1 MDIRKLQRII
11 VDALV
16 EIKGKDIVVFNTEKL
31 TDQFSRAVFASGT
44 SNRHTVAL
52 AENVKEKVKAAGG
65 SVIGFEGK
73 ESGEWV
79 LVDCGDAIVHVMQ
92 PQIREYY
99 NLEEVWGAKRVNM
112 KIDPEYALPVRKTEK
127 ALRGIPVK
135 ITIVAVDLRSPA
147 WASTAVEDYLTRFPR
162 DWKVE
167 LKTVKEEPR
176 HGQSKSDLMAAEAD
190 RIRKAIPK
198 GSLLVTLDERG
209 KDLTTV
215 EFAKKLSAWQD
226 SGESVAFVIGGTDGI
241 DPALKQESRMM
252 IRLSSMTLPHALAR
266 VILSEQIYR
275 AWSILNNHPY
285 HRA

>member
-31 TDQFSRAVFASGT
+31 TDQFSRAVFAPGT

-127 ALRGIPVK
+127 A
-135 ITIVAVDLRSPA
+135 
-147 WASTAVEDYLTRFPR
+147 
-162 DWKVE
+162 
-167 LKTVKEEPR
+167 
-176 HGQSKSDLMAAEAD
+176 
-190 RIRKAIPK
+190 
-198 GSLLVTLDERG
+198 
-209 KDLTTV
+209 
-215 EFAKKLSAWQD
+215 
-226 SGESVAFVIGGTDGI
+226 
-241 DPALKQESRMM
+241 
-252 IRLSSMTLPHALAR
+252 
-266 VILSEQIYR
+266 
-275 AWSILNNHPY
+275 
-285 HRA
+285 

>member
-44 SNRHTVAL
+44 SIRHTVAL

-112 KIDPEYALPVRKTEK
+112 KIDPEYALPARKIEK
-127 ALRGIPVK
+127 A
-135 ITIVAVDLRSPA
+135 
-147 WASTAVEDYLTRFPR
+147 
-162 DWKVE
+162 
-167 LKTVKEEPR
+167 
-176 HGQSKSDLMAAEAD
+176 
-190 RIRKAIPK
+190 
-198 GSLLVTLDERG
+198 
-209 KDLTTV
+209 
-215 EFAKKLSAWQD
+215 
-226 SGESVAFVIGGTDGI
+226 
-241 DPALKQESRMM
+241 
-252 IRLSSMTLPHALAR
+252 
-266 VILSEQIYR
+266 
-275 AWSILNNHPY
+275 
-285 HRA
+285 

>member
-11 VDALV
+11 VDAFV

-127 ALRGIPVK
+127 A
-135 ITIVAVDLRSPA
+135 
-147 WASTAVEDYLTRFPR
+147 
-162 DWKVE
+162 
-167 LKTVKEEPR
+167 
-176 HGQSKSDLMAAEAD
+176 
-190 RIRKAIPK
+190 
-198 GSLLVTLDERG
+198 
-209 KDLTTV
+209 
-215 EFAKKLSAWQD
+215 
-226 SGESVAFVIGGTDGI
+226 
-241 DPALKQESRMM
+241 
-252 IRLSSMTLPHALAR
+252 
-266 VILSEQIYR
+266 
-275 AWSILNNHPY
+275 
-285 HRA
+285 

>member
-127 ALRGIPVK
+127 IRDSLRCG
-135 ITIVAVDLRSPA
+135 
-147 WASTAVEDYLTRFPR
+147 
-162 DWKVE
+162 
-167 LKTVKEEPR
+167 
-176 HGQSKSDLMAAEAD
+176 
-190 RIRKAIPK
+190 
-198 GSLLVTLDERG
+198 
-209 KDLTTV
+209 
-215 EFAKKLSAWQD
+215 
-226 SGESVAFVIGGTDGI
+226 
-241 DPALKQESRMM
+241 
-252 IRLSSMTLPHALAR
+252 
-266 VILSEQIYR
+266 
-275 AWSILNNHPY
+275 
-285 HRA
+285 

>member
-52 AENVKEKVKAAGG
+52 AETVKEKVKAAGG

-112 KIDPEYALPVRKTEK
+112 KIDPEYALPARKIEK
-127 ALRGIPVK
+127 A
-135 ITIVAVDLRSPA
+135 
-147 WASTAVEDYLTRFPR
+147 
-162 DWKVE
+162 
-167 LKTVKEEPR
+167 
-176 HGQSKSDLMAAEAD
+176 
-190 RIRKAIPK
+190 
-198 GSLLVTLDERG
+198 
-209 KDLTTV
+209 
-215 EFAKKLSAWQD
+215 
-226 SGESVAFVIGGTDGI
+226 
-241 DPALKQESRMM
+241 
-252 IRLSSMTLPHALAR
+252 
-266 VILSEQIYR
+266 
-275 AWSILNNHPY
+275 
-285 HRA
+285 

>member
-31 TDQFSRAVFASGT
+31 TAQFSRAVFASGT

-127 ALRGIPVK
+127 A
-135 ITIVAVDLRSPA
+135 
-147 WASTAVEDYLTRFPR
+147 
-162 DWKVE
+162 
-167 LKTVKEEPR
+167 
-176 HGQSKSDLMAAEAD
+176 
-190 RIRKAIPK
+190 
-198 GSLLVTLDERG
+198 
-209 KDLTTV
+209 
-215 EFAKKLSAWQD
+215 
-226 SGESVAFVIGGTDGI
+226 
-241 DPALKQESRMM
+241 
-252 IRLSSMTLPHALAR
+252 
-266 VILSEQIYR
+266 
-275 AWSILNNHPY
+275 
-285 HRA
+285 

>member
-52 AENVKEKVKAAGG
+52 AENVKEKV
-65 SVIGFEGK
+65 GFEGK

-127 ALRGIPVK
+127 A
-135 ITIVAVDLRSPA
+135 
-147 WASTAVEDYLTRFPR
+147 
-162 DWKVE
+162 
-167 LKTVKEEPR
+167 
-176 HGQSKSDLMAAEAD
+176 
-190 RIRKAIPK
+190 
-198 GSLLVTLDERG
+198 
-209 KDLTTV
+209 
-215 EFAKKLSAWQD
+215 
-226 SGESVAFVIGGTDGI
+226 
-241 DPALKQESRMM
+241 
-252 IRLSSMTLPHALAR
+252 
-266 VILSEQIYR
+266 
-275 AWSILNNHPY
+275 
-285 HRA
+285 

>member
-99 NLEEVWGAKRVNM
+99 NLGEVWGAKRVNM

-127 ALRGIPVK
+127 A
-135 ITIVAVDLRSPA
+135 
-147 WASTAVEDYLTRFPR
+147 
-162 DWKVE
+162 
-167 LKTVKEEPR
+167 
-176 HGQSKSDLMAAEAD
+176 
-190 RIRKAIPK
+190 
-198 GSLLVTLDERG
+198 
-209 KDLTTV
+209 
-215 EFAKKLSAWQD
+215 
-226 SGESVAFVIGGTDGI
+226 
-241 DPALKQESRMM
+241 
-252 IRLSSMTLPHALAR
+252 
-266 VILSEQIYR
+266 
-275 AWSILNNHPY
+275 
-285 HRA
+285 

>member
-65 SVIGFEGK
+65 SGIGFEGK

-112 KIDPEYALPVRKTEK
+112 KIDPEYALPARKIEK
-127 ALRGIPVK
+127 A
-135 ITIVAVDLRSPA
+135 
-147 WASTAVEDYLTRFPR
+147 
-162 DWKVE
+162 
-167 LKTVKEEPR
+167 
-176 HGQSKSDLMAAEAD
+176 
-190 RIRKAIPK
+190 
-198 GSLLVTLDERG
+198 
-209 KDLTTV
+209 
-215 EFAKKLSAWQD
+215 
-226 SGESVAFVIGGTDGI
+226 
-241 DPALKQESRMM
+241 
-252 IRLSSMTLPHALAR
+252 
-266 VILSEQIYR
+266 
-275 AWSILNNHPY
+275 
-285 HRA
+285 

>member
-65 SVIGFEGK
+65 NVIGFEGK

-127 ALRGIPVK
+127 A
-135 ITIVAVDLRSPA
+135 
-147 WASTAVEDYLTRFPR
+147 
-162 DWKVE
+162 
-167 LKTVKEEPR
+167 
-176 HGQSKSDLMAAEAD
+176 
-190 RIRKAIPK
+190 
-198 GSLLVTLDERG
+198 
-209 KDLTTV
+209 
-215 EFAKKLSAWQD
+215 
-226 SGESVAFVIGGTDGI
+226 
-241 DPALKQESRMM
+241 
-252 IRLSSMTLPHALAR
+252 
-266 VILSEQIYR
+266 
-275 AWSILNNHPY
+275 
-285 HRA
+285 

>member
-44 SNRHTVAL
+44 SSRHTVAL

-127 ALRGIPVK
+127 A
-135 ITIVAVDLRSPA
+135 
-147 WASTAVEDYLTRFPR
+147 
-162 DWKVE
+162 
-167 LKTVKEEPR
+167 
-176 HGQSKSDLMAAEAD
+176 
-190 RIRKAIPK
+190 
-198 GSLLVTLDERG
+198 
-209 KDLTTV
+209 
-215 EFAKKLSAWQD
+215 
-226 SGESVAFVIGGTDGI
+226 
-241 DPALKQESRMM
+241 
-252 IRLSSMTLPHALAR
+252 
-266 VILSEQIYR
+266 
-275 AWSILNNHPY
+275 
-285 HRA
+285 

>member
-52 AENVKEKVKAAGG
+52 AENVKVKVKAAGG

-73 ESGEWV
+73 ETGEWV
-79 LVDCGDAIVHVMQ
+79 LVDCGVAIVHVMQ

-127 ALRGIPVK
+127 A
-135 ITIVAVDLRSPA
+135 
-147 WASTAVEDYLTRFPR
+147 
-162 DWKVE
+162 
-167 LKTVKEEPR
+167 
-176 HGQSKSDLMAAEAD
+176 
-190 RIRKAIPK
+190 
-198 GSLLVTLDERG
+198 
-209 KDLTTV
+209 
-215 EFAKKLSAWQD
+215 
-226 SGESVAFVIGGTDGI
+226 
-241 DPALKQESRMM
+241 
-252 IRLSSMTLPHALAR
+252 
-266 VILSEQIYR
+266 
-275 AWSILNNHPY
+275 
-285 HRA
+285 

>member
-73 ESGEWV
+73 EWV

-127 ALRGIPVK
+127 A
-135 ITIVAVDLRSPA
+135 
-147 WASTAVEDYLTRFPR
+147 
-162 DWKVE
+162 
-167 LKTVKEEPR
+167 
-176 HGQSKSDLMAAEAD
+176 
-190 RIRKAIPK
+190 
-198 GSLLVTLDERG
+198 
-209 KDLTTV
+209 
-215 EFAKKLSAWQD
+215 
-226 SGESVAFVIGGTDGI
+226 
-241 DPALKQESRMM
+241 
-252 IRLSSMTLPHALAR
+252 
-266 VILSEQIYR
+266 
-275 AWSILNNHPY
+275 
-285 HRA
+285 

>member
-79 LVDCGDAIVHVMQ
+79 LVDYGDAIVHVMQ

-112 KIDPEYALPVRKTEK
+112 KIDPEYALPARKIEK
-127 ALRGIPVK
+127 A
-135 ITIVAVDLRSPA
+135 
-147 WASTAVEDYLTRFPR
+147 
-162 DWKVE
+162 
-167 LKTVKEEPR
+167 
-176 HGQSKSDLMAAEAD
+176 
-190 RIRKAIPK
+190 
-198 GSLLVTLDERG
+198 
-209 KDLTTV
+209 
-215 EFAKKLSAWQD
+215 
-226 SGESVAFVIGGTDGI
+226 
-241 DPALKQESRMM
+241 
-252 IRLSSMTLPHALAR
+252 
-266 VILSEQIYR
+266 
-275 AWSILNNHPY
+275 
-285 HRA
+285 

>member
-31 TDQFSRAVFASGT
+31 TDLFSRAVFASGT

-112 KIDPEYALPVRKTEK
+112 KIDPEYALPARKIEK
-127 ALRGIPVK
+127 A
-135 ITIVAVDLRSPA
+135 
-147 WASTAVEDYLTRFPR
+147 
-162 DWKVE
+162 
-167 LKTVKEEPR
+167 
-176 HGQSKSDLMAAEAD
+176 
-190 RIRKAIPK
+190 
-198 GSLLVTLDERG
+198 
-209 KDLTTV
+209 
-215 EFAKKLSAWQD
+215 
-226 SGESVAFVIGGTDGI
+226 
-241 DPALKQESRMM
+241 
-252 IRLSSMTLPHALAR
+252 
-266 VILSEQIYR
+266 
-275 AWSILNNHPY
+275 
-285 HRA
+285 

>member
-52 AENVKEKVKAAGG
+52 AENVKEKVKAVGG

-127 ALRGIPVK
+127 A
-135 ITIVAVDLRSPA
+135 
-147 WASTAVEDYLTRFPR
+147 
-162 DWKVE
+162 
-167 LKTVKEEPR
+167 
-176 HGQSKSDLMAAEAD
+176 
-190 RIRKAIPK
+190 
-198 GSLLVTLDERG
+198 
-209 KDLTTV
+209 
-215 EFAKKLSAWQD
+215 
-226 SGESVAFVIGGTDGI
+226 
-241 DPALKQESRMM
+241 
-252 IRLSSMTLPHALAR
+252 
-266 VILSEQIYR
+266 
-275 AWSILNNHPY
+275 
-285 HRA
+285 

>member
-99 NLEEVWGAKRVNM
+99 NLEEVWGAKRVHM

-127 ALRGIPVK
+127 A
-135 ITIVAVDLRSPA
+135 
-147 WASTAVEDYLTRFPR
+147 
-162 DWKVE
+162 
-167 LKTVKEEPR
+167 
-176 HGQSKSDLMAAEAD
+176 
-190 RIRKAIPK
+190 
-198 GSLLVTLDERG
+198 
-209 KDLTTV
+209 
-215 EFAKKLSAWQD
+215 
-226 SGESVAFVIGGTDGI
+226 
-241 DPALKQESRMM
+241 
-252 IRLSSMTLPHALAR
+252 
-266 VILSEQIYR
+266 
-275 AWSILNNHPY
+275 
-285 HRA
+285 

>member
-52 AENVKEKVKAAGG
+52 AENVKEKVKAPGG

-127 ALRGIPVK
+127 A
-135 ITIVAVDLRSPA
+135 
-147 WASTAVEDYLTRFPR
+147 
-162 DWKVE
+162 
-167 LKTVKEEPR
+167 
-176 HGQSKSDLMAAEAD
+176 
-190 RIRKAIPK
+190 
-198 GSLLVTLDERG
+198 
-209 KDLTTV
+209 
-215 EFAKKLSAWQD
+215 
-226 SGESVAFVIGGTDGI
+226 
-241 DPALKQESRMM
+241 
-252 IRLSSMTLPHALAR
+252 
-266 VILSEQIYR
+266 
-275 AWSILNNHPY
+275 
-285 HRA
+285 

>member
-65 SVIGFEGK
+65 SVIGFESK

-127 ALRGIPVK
+127 A
-135 ITIVAVDLRSPA
+135 
-147 WASTAVEDYLTRFPR
+147 
-162 DWKVE
+162 
-167 LKTVKEEPR
+167 
-176 HGQSKSDLMAAEAD
+176 
-190 RIRKAIPK
+190 
-198 GSLLVTLDERG
+198 
-209 KDLTTV
+209 
-215 EFAKKLSAWQD
+215 
-226 SGESVAFVIGGTDGI
+226 
-241 DPALKQESRMM
+241 
-252 IRLSSMTLPHALAR
+252 
-266 VILSEQIYR
+266 
-275 AWSILNNHPY
+275 
-285 HRA
+285 

>member
-52 AENVKEKVKAAGG
+52 AENVKEAAGG

-127 ALRGIPVK
+127 A
-135 ITIVAVDLRSPA
+135 
-147 WASTAVEDYLTRFPR
+147 
-162 DWKVE
+162 
-167 LKTVKEEPR
+167 
-176 HGQSKSDLMAAEAD
+176 
-190 RIRKAIPK
+190 
-198 GSLLVTLDERG
+198 
-209 KDLTTV
+209 
-215 EFAKKLSAWQD
+215 
-226 SGESVAFVIGGTDGI
+226 
-241 DPALKQESRMM
+241 
-252 IRLSSMTLPHALAR
+252 
-266 VILSEQIYR
+266 
-275 AWSILNNHPY
+275 
-285 HRA
+285 

>member
-73 ESGEWV
+73 ESGEWA

-112 KIDPEYALPVRKTEK
+112 KIDPEYALPGRKTEK
-127 ALRGIPVK
+127 A
-135 ITIVAVDLRSPA
+135 
-147 WASTAVEDYLTRFPR
+147 
-162 DWKVE
+162 
-167 LKTVKEEPR
+167 
-176 HGQSKSDLMAAEAD
+176 
-190 RIRKAIPK
+190 
-198 GSLLVTLDERG
+198 
-209 KDLTTV
+209 
-215 EFAKKLSAWQD
+215 
-226 SGESVAFVIGGTDGI
+226 
-241 DPALKQESRMM
+241 
-252 IRLSSMTLPHALAR
+252 
-266 VILSEQIYR
+266 
-275 AWSILNNHPY
+275 
-285 HRA
+285 

>member
-65 SVIGFEGK
+65 SVIGFGGK

-127 ALRGIPVK
+127 A
-135 ITIVAVDLRSPA
+135 
-147 WASTAVEDYLTRFPR
+147 
-162 DWKVE
+162 
-167 LKTVKEEPR
+167 
-176 HGQSKSDLMAAEAD
+176 
-190 RIRKAIPK
+190 
-198 GSLLVTLDERG
+198 
-209 KDLTTV
+209 
-215 EFAKKLSAWQD
+215 
-226 SGESVAFVIGGTDGI
+226 
-241 DPALKQESRMM
+241 
-252 IRLSSMTLPHALAR
+252 
-266 VILSEQIYR
+266 
-275 AWSILNNHPY
+275 
-285 HRA
+285 

>member
-99 NLEEVWGAKRVNM
+99 NLEEVWGAKRVNLQ
-112 KIDPEYALPVRKTEK
+112 IDPEYALPVRKTEK
-127 ALRGIPVK
+127 A
-135 ITIVAVDLRSPA
+135 
-147 WASTAVEDYLTRFPR
+147 
-162 DWKVE
+162 
-167 LKTVKEEPR
+167 
-176 HGQSKSDLMAAEAD
+176 
-190 RIRKAIPK
+190 
-198 GSLLVTLDERG
+198 
-209 KDLTTV
+209 
-215 EFAKKLSAWQD
+215 
-226 SGESVAFVIGGTDGI
+226 
-241 DPALKQESRMM
+241 
-252 IRLSSMTLPHALAR
+252 
-266 VILSEQIYR
+266 
-275 AWSILNNHPY
+275 
-285 HRA
+285 

>member
-73 ESGEWV
+73 KSCEWV

-127 ALRGIPVK
+127 A
-135 ITIVAVDLRSPA
+135 
-147 WASTAVEDYLTRFPR
+147 
-162 DWKVE
+162 
-167 LKTVKEEPR
+167 
-176 HGQSKSDLMAAEAD
+176 
-190 RIRKAIPK
+190 
-198 GSLLVTLDERG
+198 
-209 KDLTTV
+209 
-215 EFAKKLSAWQD
+215 
-226 SGESVAFVIGGTDGI
+226 
-241 DPALKQESRMM
+241 
-252 IRLSSMTLPHALAR
+252 
-266 VILSEQIYR
+266 
-275 AWSILNNHPY
+275 
-285 HRA
+285 

>member
-52 AENVKEKVKAAGG
+52 AEHVKEKVKAAGG

-127 ALRGIPVK
+127 A
-135 ITIVAVDLRSPA
+135 
-147 WASTAVEDYLTRFPR
+147 
-162 DWKVE
+162 
-167 LKTVKEEPR
+167 
-176 HGQSKSDLMAAEAD
+176 
-190 RIRKAIPK
+190 
-198 GSLLVTLDERG
+198 
-209 KDLTTV
+209 
-215 EFAKKLSAWQD
+215 
-226 SGESVAFVIGGTDGI
+226 
-241 DPALKQESRMM
+241 
-252 IRLSSMTLPHALAR
+252 
-266 VILSEQIYR
+266 
-275 AWSILNNHPY
+275 
-285 HRA
+285 

>member
-99 NLEEVWGAKRVNM
+99 NLAEVWGAKRVNM

-127 ALRGIPVK
+127 A
-135 ITIVAVDLRSPA
+135 
-147 WASTAVEDYLTRFPR
+147 
-162 DWKVE
+162 
-167 LKTVKEEPR
+167 
-176 HGQSKSDLMAAEAD
+176 
-190 RIRKAIPK
+190 
-198 GSLLVTLDERG
+198 
-209 KDLTTV
+209 
-215 EFAKKLSAWQD
+215 
-226 SGESVAFVIGGTDGI
+226 
-241 DPALKQESRMM
+241 
-252 IRLSSMTLPHALAR
+252 
-266 VILSEQIYR
+266 
-275 AWSILNNHPY
+275 
-285 HRA
+285 

>member
-65 SVIGFEGK
+65 GVIGFEGK

-112 KIDPEYALPVRKTEK
+112 KIDPEYALPARKIEK
-127 ALRGIPVK
+127 A
-135 ITIVAVDLRSPA
+135 
-147 WASTAVEDYLTRFPR
+147 
-162 DWKVE
+162 
-167 LKTVKEEPR
+167 
-176 HGQSKSDLMAAEAD
+176 
-190 RIRKAIPK
+190 
-198 GSLLVTLDERG
+198 
-209 KDLTTV
+209 
-215 EFAKKLSAWQD
+215 
-226 SGESVAFVIGGTDGI
+226 
-241 DPALKQESRMM
+241 
-252 IRLSSMTLPHALAR
+252 
-266 VILSEQIYR
+266 
-275 AWSILNNHPY
+275 
-285 HRA
+285 

>member
-73 ESGEWV
+73 EYGEWV

-127 ALRGIPVK
+127 A
-135 ITIVAVDLRSPA
+135 
-147 WASTAVEDYLTRFPR
+147 
-162 DWKVE
+162 
-167 LKTVKEEPR
+167 
-176 HGQSKSDLMAAEAD
+176 
-190 RIRKAIPK
+190 
-198 GSLLVTLDERG
+198 
-209 KDLTTV
+209 
-215 EFAKKLSAWQD
+215 
-226 SGESVAFVIGGTDGI
+226 
-241 DPALKQESRMM
+241 
-252 IRLSSMTLPHALAR
+252 
-266 VILSEQIYR
+266 
-275 AWSILNNHPY
+275 
-285 HRA
+285 

>member
-31 TDQFSRAVFASGT
+31 TDQFSRAVVASGT

-127 ALRGIPVK
+127 A
-135 ITIVAVDLRSPA
+135 
-147 WASTAVEDYLTRFPR
+147 
-162 DWKVE
+162 
-167 LKTVKEEPR
+167 
-176 HGQSKSDLMAAEAD
+176 
-190 RIRKAIPK
+190 
-198 GSLLVTLDERG
+198 
-209 KDLTTV
+209 
-215 EFAKKLSAWQD
+215 
-226 SGESVAFVIGGTDGI
+226 
-241 DPALKQESRMM
+241 
-252 IRLSSMTLPHALAR
+252 
-266 VILSEQIYR
+266 
-275 AWSILNNHPY
+275 
-285 HRA
+285 

>member
-52 AENVKEKVKAAGG
+52 AEKEKVKAAGG

-127 ALRGIPVK
+127 A
-135 ITIVAVDLRSPA
+135 
-147 WASTAVEDYLTRFPR
+147 
-162 DWKVE
+162 
-167 LKTVKEEPR
+167 
-176 HGQSKSDLMAAEAD
+176 
-190 RIRKAIPK
+190 
-198 GSLLVTLDERG
+198 
-209 KDLTTV
+209 
-215 EFAKKLSAWQD
+215 
-226 SGESVAFVIGGTDGI
+226 
-241 DPALKQESRMM
+241 
-252 IRLSSMTLPHALAR
+252 
-266 VILSEQIYR
+266 
-275 AWSILNNHPY
+275 
-285 HRA
+285 

>member
-31 TDQFSRAVFASGT
+31 PDQFSRAVFASGT

-112 KIDPEYALPVRKTEK
+112 KIDPEYALPARKIEK
-127 ALRGIPVK
+127 A
-135 ITIVAVDLRSPA
+135 
-147 WASTAVEDYLTRFPR
+147 
-162 DWKVE
+162 
-167 LKTVKEEPR
+167 
-176 HGQSKSDLMAAEAD
+176 
-190 RIRKAIPK
+190 
-198 GSLLVTLDERG
+198 
-209 KDLTTV
+209 
-215 EFAKKLSAWQD
+215 
-226 SGESVAFVIGGTDGI
+226 
-241 DPALKQESRMM
+241 
-252 IRLSSMTLPHALAR
+252 
-266 VILSEQIYR
+266 
-275 AWSILNNHPY
+275 
-285 HRA
+285 

>member
-79 LVDCGDAIVHVMQ
+79 LGDCGDAIVHVMQ

-112 KIDPEYALPVRKTEK
+112 KIDPEYALPARKIEK
-127 ALRGIPVK
+127 A
-135 ITIVAVDLRSPA
+135 
-147 WASTAVEDYLTRFPR
+147 
-162 DWKVE
+162 
-167 LKTVKEEPR
+167 
-176 HGQSKSDLMAAEAD
+176 
-190 RIRKAIPK
+190 
-198 GSLLVTLDERG
+198 
-209 KDLTTV
+209 
-215 EFAKKLSAWQD
+215 
-226 SGESVAFVIGGTDGI
+226 
-241 DPALKQESRMM
+241 
-252 IRLSSMTLPHALAR
+252 
-266 VILSEQIYR
+266 
-275 AWSILNNHPY
+275 
-285 HRA
+285 